1 MVLSLTYLINI
12 VSLAVIL
19 LISIWLHEY
28 AHAYVSYIQWDPTPK
43 LQWRLTT
50 NPFKHI
56 DIIWFLMIFLIWFGW
71 WKPVQINPYYYKNP
85 VKWELFTA
93 LAGPATNLCL
103 SIIGIILILIIWKIS
118 GLALTDIYLGNY
130 DFLIWFFLK
139 FSMINI
145 ALAVF
150 NMIPLPPLDGFRL
163 VKIISAKF
171 ASNIERYTT
180 YIAIWLILLIV
191 LGERVIWLDV
201 VWNFISTVSSSIFN
215 AIFTLFS
222 SIFY

>member
-1 MVLSLTYLINI
+1 MLKVGYIIDI
-12 VSLAVIL
+12 VSLAIIL
-19 LISIWLHEY
+19 LISVWLHEY

-50 NPFKHI
+50 NPFKHV
-56 DIIWFLMIFLIWFGW
+56 DIIWFFMIFLIWFGW
-71 WKPVQINPYYYKNP
+71 WKPVIINPAYYKNP
-85 VKWELFTA
+85 VKWEVLTA
-93 LAGPATNLCL
+93 FAGPAMNILL
-103 SIIGIILILIIWKIS
+103 SIIGIILMLIVGKIS
-118 GLALTDIYLGNY
+118 WLGINDIYLGNY
-130 DFLIWFFLK
+130 GFLIWFLLK
-139 FSMINI
+139 FSIINI
-145 ALAVF
+145 GLAVF

-171 ASNIERYTT
+171 ASNIENYTN
-180 YIAIWLILLIV
+180 YIAIWFVILIIF
-191 LGERVIWLDV
+191 GERLLGYDI

>member
-1 MVLSLTYLINI
+1 MISLAYVINI
-12 VSLAVIL
+12 VSLAIIL

-43 LQWRLTT
+43 IQWRLTT
-50 NPFKHI
+50 NPFKHV

-103 SIIGIILILIIWKIS
+103 AIIGIILILIIWKIS

-163 VKIISAKF
+163 VKIISTKF
-171 ASNIERYTT
+171 ASNIEKYTT
-180 YIAIWLILLIV
+180 YIAIGLILLIV

-215 AIFTLFS
+215 GLFTLFS

>member
-201 VWNFISTVSSSIFN
+201 VWNFISTISSSIFN

>member
-171 ASNIERYTT
+171 ASNIEKYTT

>member
-1 MVLSLTYLINI
+1 MISLAYVINI

-43 LQWRLTT
+43 IQWRLTT
-50 NPFKHI
+50 NPFKHV

-103 SIIGIILILIIWKIS
+103 SIIGIILILIVWKIS

-130 DFLIWFFLK
+130 GFLIWFFLK
-139 FSMINI
+139 FAIINI

-163 VKIISAKF
+163 VKI
-171 ASNIERYTT
+171 ASNNFAMKVERYSS
-180 YIAIWLILLIV
+180 YIAIGFVILIV
-191 LGERVIWLDV
+191 FWERLLWYDII
-201 VWNFISTVSSSIFN
+201 WNFISNVSSSIFN
-215 AIFTLFS
+215 GLFTLFS